1 MNGVAASRTIRS
13 LTVAELPIGVRD
25 LASLAGV
32 SPGSVSKLLLTLTAE
47 GVVDR
52 DDRGRVVTVRR
63 RALIQRWVRDY
74 SFGKANKPVG
84 YYIAPRGLQRTLDRL
99 DVAGRVVALTG
110 SAAARRLLP
119 NGTTSVVPLRFL
131 ALYVANLGELARE
144 LALVETD
151 PATANVLIAEPQ
163 DPHILSQTDGGLLLA
178 PTALVLADLLTL
190 PNRSNAEADQLM
202 DALARDG
209 LAWKDGS

>member
-1 MNGVAASRTIRS
+1 MNGVAANRTIRS

-25 LASLAGV
+25 VAALAGV

-52 DDRGRVVTVRR
+52 DDRGRVITVRR

-74 SFGKANKPVG
+74 SFSKVNKAVV
-84 YYIAPRGLQRTLDRL
+84 YFIAPRGLQRTLDRL
-99 DVAGRVVALTG
+99 DGAEGVVALTG

-119 NGTTSVVPLRFL
+119 VGTTPVVPLRFL
-131 ALYVANLGELARE
+131 ALYAANPGELARE
-144 LALVETD
+144 LALIEAD

-163 DPHILSQTDGGLLLA
+163 DPHILSQTDGELLIA

-190 PNRSNAEADQLM
+190 PNRSDAEADQLM
-202 DALARDG
+202 DALARNDV
-209 LAWKDGS
+209 AWKD